1 MKVLGLL
8 LLVSALSASVWVA
21 KQDGKASGSAE
32 SKAPADAVSDYCRV
46 AEQGDFQG
54 LKNLT
59 TGIPGKYWEYQ
70 SRKAKQAEPGEGS
83 AQTAGGSGRPDE
95 ASPVVP
101 MSGNNASLWL
111 VNSSFPRILFE
122 NKEGLK
128 RITRTFVK
136 DDEARVIAVIGFRS
150 VERDG
155 QEWEFFLHREDQR
168 WLIFRV
174 TLPGS
179 NDAYASQ

>member
-21 KQDGKASGSAE
+21 RQDGKVPGSAE
-32 SKAPADAVSDYCRV
+32 SKAPADAVSDYCRL
-46 AEQGDFQG
+46 AEQGDFQA
-54 LKNLT
+54 LKKLT
-59 TGIPGKYWEYQ
+59 THIPDKYWGYQ
-70 SRKAKQAEPGEGS
+70 SRKAKQAEPSSGS
-83 AQTAGGSGRPDE
+83 AQPAGGSGRSDE
-95 ASPVVP
+95 LPPVVP
-101 MSGNNASLWL
+101 SAGDNASLWL

-136 DDEARVIAVIGFRS
+136 DDEARVIAVIGFGS

-174 TLPGS
+174 TLPGA
-179 NDAYASQ
+179 NDAYASP